1 MVSRMVSPMVSM
13 FEFGFGDIS
22 VTRIVEMEMPML
34 GATDFFPDWDP
45 RAVETH
51 RDWMVPRHF
60 DPVSGKVVINIQ
72 AFLIRTPH
80 HTILVDTCVGNHK
93 PRNRDMFND
102 QVFPW
107 MDNFRAA
114 GVTPEDIDFVLCT
127 HMHVDHVGWN
137 TRLEDG
143 RWVPTFPNAK
153 YIFSRTEL
161 DFWMEQSEQ
170 DRMTRTGDYVAD
182 SVLPILEAKRE
193 LVVDMDH
200 AIEDGL
206 TLEPLPGHTPGMVG
220 LNVASGGDRA
230 ILCGDMMHHMIQCHI
245 PDWSTIACADQ
256 SAARATRKAFL
267 DTYADSDVTIIP
279 SHFPNPTAGFIV
291 PNGDAFAFRYVG
303 E

>member
-1 MVSRMVSPMVSM
+1 M
-13 FEFGFGDIS
+13 FDFKFGEIS

-34 GATDFFPDWDP
+34 GATEFFPDWDP
-45 RAVETH
+45 RAVEPH
-51 RDWMVPRHF
+51 ADWMIPRHF
-60 DPVSGKVVINIQ
+60 DPVSGNVVINIQ

-137 TRLEDG
+137 TKLEDG

-161 DFWMEQSEQ
+161 DFWMAQSEQ
-170 DRMTRTGDYVAD
+170 DNLTRTGDYVAD
-182 SVLPILEAKRE
+182 SVMPILEAKRE
-193 LVVDMDH
+193 LVVEMDH
-200 AIEDGL
+200 QLSDGL

-220 LNVASGGDRA
+220 LNIASGGRHG

-256 SAARATRKAFL
+256 QAARDTRKAFL
-267 DTYADSDVTIIP
+267 DRYAETDVTIVP
-279 SHFPNPTAGFIV
+279 SHFPNPTAGIIV
-291 PNGDAFAFRYVG
+291 PEGDAFAFRYLG

>member
-1 MVSRMVSPMVSM
+1 V
-13 FEFGFGDIS
+13 FDFKFGDVN

-34 GATDFFPDWDP
+34 GATEFFPDWDP
-45 RAVETH
+45 RAVEPH
-51 RDWMVPRHF
+51 ADWMIPRHF

-137 TRLEDG
+137 TKLEDG

-161 DFWMEQSEQ
+161 DFWMAQSEQ
-170 DRMTRTGDYVAD
+170 DNMTRTGDYVAD
-182 SVLPILEAKRE
+182 SVIPILEAKRE
-193 LVVDMDH
+193 LIVEMDH
-200 AIEDGL
+200 QLSDGL

-220 LNVASGGDRA
+220 LNIVSGGQHGV
-230 ILCGDMMHHMIQCHI
+230 LCGDMMHHMIQCHI

-256 SAARATRKAFL
+256 QAARATRKAFL
-267 DTYADSDVTIIP
+267 DRYAETDVTIVP

-291 PNGDAFAFRYVG
+291 PEGDAFAFRYVG

>member
-1 MVSRMVSPMVSM
+1 MVSPMASM
-13 FEFGFGDIS
+13 FDFSFGDVS

-34 GATDFFPDWDP
+34 GATEFFPDWDP
-45 RAVETH
+45 RAVEAH

-60 DPVSGKVVINIQ
+60 DPASGKVVINIQ

-93 PRNRDMFND
+93 PRNREMFND

-114 GVTPEDIDFVLCT
+114 GVTPEEIDFVLCT

-137 TRLEDG
+137 TKLEDG
-143 RWVPTFPNAK
+143 RWVPTFRNAK

-182 SVLPILEAKRE
+182 SVIPILEAKRE

-220 LNVASGGDRA
+220 LNVASGGDQA

-256 SAARATRKAFL
+256 SAARGTRKAFL
-267 DTYADSDVTIIP
+267 DSYADRDVTIIP

-291 PNGDAFAFRYVG
+291 PNGDSFAFRYVG

>member
-1 MVSRMVSPMVSM
+1 M
-13 FEFGFGDIS
+13 FDFSFGDIS

-34 GATDFFPDWDP
+34 GATEFFPDWDP
-45 RAVETH
+45 RAVEPH

-60 DPVSGKVVINIQ
+60 DPVSGNVVINIQ

-93 PRNRDMFND
+93 PRNREMFND
-102 QVFPW
+102 AVFPW
-107 MDNFRAA
+107 MDNFLAA

-137 TRLEDG
+137 TKLEDG

-153 YIFSRTEL
+153 YLFSRREL
-161 DFWMEQSEQ
+161 DFWMEQSSQ
-170 DRMTRTGDYVAD
+170 DNMTRTGDYVAD
-182 SVLPILEAKRE
+182 SVIPILDAKRE

-200 AIEDGL
+200 QIEDAL
-206 TLEPLPGHTPGMVG
+206 TLLPLPGHTPGMVG
-220 LNVASGGDRA
+220 LHVDSGGQQG

-256 SAARATRKAFL
+256 QAARETRKAFL
-267 DTYADSDVTIIP
+267 EQYADTDVVILP
-279 SHFPNPTAGFIV
+279 SHFPNPTAGFVV
-291 PNGDAFAFRYVG
+291 PDGDAFAFRYIG

>member
-1 MVSRMVSPMVSM
+1 MVSQLASM
-13 FEFGFGDIS
+13 FDFSFGDIS
-22 VTRIVEMEMPML
+22 ITRIVETEMPML

-45 RAVETH
+45 RAVDAH

-60 DPVSGKVVINIQ
+60 DPASGKVVINIQ

-80 HTILVDTCVGNHK
+80 HNILVDTCVGNHK
-93 PRNRDMFND
+93 PRNRAMFND

-107 MDNFRAA
+107 MDNFRAV

-137 TRLEDG
+137 TKLEDG

-153 YIFSRTEL
+153 YIFSRAEL
-161 DFWMEQSEQ
+161 EFWMQQSEQ
-170 DRMTRTGDYVAD
+170 DQMMRTGDYVAD

-220 LNVASGGDRA
+220 LNVSSGGNQA

-267 DTYADSDVTIIP
+267 DTYVDRDVTIIP

>member
-1 MVSRMVSPMVSM
+1 M
-13 FEFGFGDIS
+13 FDFSFGDIK

-34 GATDFFPDWDP
+34 GATEFFPDWDP
-45 RAVETH
+45 RAVEPH
-51 RDWMVPRHF
+51 HGWMVPRHF

-93 PRNRDMFND
+93 PRNREMFDD

-137 TRLEDG
+137 TKLDDG

-161 DFWMEQSEQ
+161 EFWMQQSEQ
-170 DRMTRTGDYVAD
+170 DQLTRTGDYIAD

-220 LNVASGGDRA
+220 LNVASGGDHA

-256 SAARATRKAFL
+256 AAARATRHAFL
-267 DTYADSDVTIIP
+267 DRYADSDVTIIP

>member
-1 MVSRMVSPMVSM
+1 
-13 FEFGFGDIS
+13 
-22 VTRIVEMEMPML
+22 
-34 GATDFFPDWDP
+34 
-45 RAVETH
+45 
-51 RDWMVPRHF
+51 MVPRHF

-137 TRLEDG
+137 TKLEDG

-153 YIFSRTEL
+153 YIFSRKEL
-161 DFWMEQSEQ
+161 DFWMQQSEQ
-170 DRMTRTGDYVAD
+170 DQMTRTGDYVAD

-220 LNVASGGDRA
+220 LNVASGGEQA

-245 PDWSTIACADQ
+245 PDWSTVACADQ
-256 SAARATRKAFL
+256 SAARVTRKAFL
-267 DTYADSDVTIIP
+267 DRYADRDTTIIP
-279 SHFPNPTAGFIV
+279 SHFPHPTAGFII
-291 PNGDAFAFRYVG
+291 PSGDSFAFRYVN

>member
-1 MVSRMVSPMVSM
+1 M
-13 FEFGFGDIS
+13 FDFRFGDIS
-22 VTRIVEMEMPML
+22 VTRIVEMDMPML
-34 GATDFFPDWDP
+34 GATTFFPDWNEAAIAP
-45 RAVETH
+45 H

-60 DPVSGKVVINIQ
+60 DPVSGNVVITVQ

-93 PRNRDMFND
+93 PREREMFD
-102 QVFPW
+102 DKVFPW
-107 MDNFRAA
+107 MDNFCAA

-137 TRLEDG
+137 TKLEDG

-161 DFWMEQSEQ
+161 DFWMEQSAQ
-170 DRMTRTGDYVAD
+170 DNMTRTGDYVAD
-182 SVLPILEAKRE
+182 SVIPILDAKRE
-193 LVVDMDH
+193 LVVEMDH
-200 AIEDGL
+200 QLEDGL
-206 TLEPLPGHTPGMVG
+206 VLQPLPGHTPGMVG
-220 LNVASGGDRA
+220 LHVNSGGDQG

-256 SAARATRKAFL
+256 QAARTTRKAFL
-267 DTYADSDVTIIP
+267 DRYADTDVMILP

-291 PNGDAFAFRYVG
+291 PDGDAFSFRYVG